1 MVVDTCHRSL
11 VVLIVIVGGIEERDG
26 GGERKVRV
34 KKVEVLFEQV
44 EFV

>member
-26 GGERKVRV
+26 GGETVRV
-34 KKVEVLFEQV
+34 KKVER
-44 EFV
+44 

>member
-26 GGERKVRV
+26 GGET
-34 KKVEVLFEQV
+34 EGES
-44 EFV
+44 EEG